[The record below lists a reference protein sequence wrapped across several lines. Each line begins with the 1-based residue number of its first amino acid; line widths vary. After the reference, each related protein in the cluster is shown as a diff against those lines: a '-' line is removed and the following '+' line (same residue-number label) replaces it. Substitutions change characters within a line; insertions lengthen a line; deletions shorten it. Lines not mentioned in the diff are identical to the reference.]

1 MQLVPEVSVN
11 TVGAAGPTNQTFYLD
26 QSLDESVNW
35 SIQEN
40 QSEDNLHPILV
51 FLQVSKSFFIRFI
64 CVMFIFKDLWKN
76 NKFALKIGFFYC
88 IMDAN
93 IQSRTF
99 SGPDEKPGLIYKQK
113 NLKLFFFRA
122 L

>member
-51 FLQVSKSFFIRFI
+51 FLQVSELCFI
-64 CVMFIFKDLWKN
+64 MSIF
-76 NKFALKIGFFYC
+76 GFFKYV
-88 IMDAN
+88 
-93 IQSRTF
+93 
-99 SGPDEKPGLIYKQK
+99 EKPLICFK
-113 NLKLFFFRA
+113 NVSYIIFSCR
-122 L
+122 

>member
-51 FLQVSKSFFIRFI
+51 FLQVSKLFFIRSIF
-64 CVMFIFKDLWKN
+64 VLSIFKND
-76 NKFALKIGFFYC
+76 KFALKI
-88 IMDAN
+88 
-93 IQSRTF
+93 
-99 SGPDEKPGLIYKQK
+99 
-113 NLKLFFFRA
+113 
-122 L
+122 